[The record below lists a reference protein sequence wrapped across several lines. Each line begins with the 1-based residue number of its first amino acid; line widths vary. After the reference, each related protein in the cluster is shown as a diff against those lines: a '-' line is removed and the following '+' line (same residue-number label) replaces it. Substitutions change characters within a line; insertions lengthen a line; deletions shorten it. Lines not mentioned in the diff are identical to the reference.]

1 MITTDGCEGRSNRLP
16 RNNQNFMLLFAR
28 CDGNHTTQ
36 CKDQQHKYAKVEYSE
51 YTKEG
56 VQAHQGRRVHCQCHV
71 RCQDKYIEYAKDG
84 MYVAN
89 SEHSEYAVRRVCCPR
104 RVWQVHQRR
113 TDPHGTMTMSS
124 HATTVLISEADNIV
138 PHNDQTLS
146 LSLSTKS
153 VNLRPQIN

>member
-1 MITTDGCEGRSNRLP
+1 VSTPKKACKHAEDGVYI
-16 RNNQNFMLLFAR
+16 AR
-28 CDGNHTTQ
+28 VM
-36 CKDQQHKYAKVEYSE
+36 YVAK
-51 YTKEG
+51 G
-56 VQAHQGRRVHCQCHV
+56 
-71 RCQDKYIEYAKDG
+71 KYIEYTKDG

-124 HATTVLISEADNIV
+124 HATTVLISEDDIIV
-138 PHNDQTLS
+138 HRNDQTLS

-153 VNLRPQIN
+153 VNHRPQIN